1 MYRPPGSCTT
11 PFLEDFLALS
21 GFLSSTG
28 SSFIICGDINVHLD
42 IECGDRSRFNDIL
55 QCCGL
60 VQSVSGPTHLLGH
73 TLDVLISPCDSD
85 FVRNVSV
92 GDFISDHAAI
102 RCQLDFSH
110 PSTSIDKWVS
120 YRRYHRIDIDQ
131 FRNDLNNIPFVRS
144 PEGTAAELYDQYITG
159 VTQVLDKHAPII
171 SRKAKQQSDEWL
183 SDSYRM
189 ARSLRQQFERRWR
202 KHKSELNRSRLRRQI
217 AWCNRLANKDKGSYY
232 TNLITAYSRD
242 PKKLWQ
248 SLRKVLHRTS
258 ETVLPAHSSDK
269 SLTDMFASFFS
280 NKISKIRDTFASSGS
295 FNDAPDSVPPAFNAF
310 MPVTEDEVYKS
321 ISESPTKSCSLDPI
335 PTFLLKDCLD
345 ILLSSITKLV
355 NYSLIEGSFPN
366 SFKKAV
372 VTPLIKKASLPRDD
386 LKNYRPVSGLCFLS
400 KLVEWVVARQLTS
413 HIKNNKLDNPHQ
425 SAYKPGHST
434 ETALLSIKNEVHL
447 SLARGEPTALVLLD
461 LSAAFDTIDHNILL
475 GYLKSWFGLGG
486 TALRWFASY
495 LRNRCQAIKIGS
507 TLSELSNLIYGVPQG
522 SVLGPSLFS
531 LYTTPLSKIIRLHPH
546 IKFHFY
552 ADDTQL
558 YIHLSHKNASSAL
571 AKLNACLRDV
581 QEWMSLSKLKLNPE
595 KTEFIVFGSKAQ
607 RQKISSHFPVSIL
620 GSLLHPVDSVRNL
633 GVWFDADFSFSEHIK
648 RTCKACFLQMRDL
661 RRIRKYLTSEV
672 AVLAA
677 NALVSSRLDYCNS
690 LFRGLSGFNQHKLQ
704 SIQNTL
710 ARIVTNHRKYAHV
723 TPILQKLHWLPVKY
737 RCIFKTA
744 TLVYKFLHSGSPSY
758 FEPFLSFSSC
768 PYSTRHSHPDRQYLT
783 VPPFHSS
790 VFKSAKHFGHSFAFD
805 APNIWNDLPQ
815 DVRSATSVAS
825 FRKKLKTYLFAKAYP
840 P

>member
-11 PFLEDFLALS
+11 QFLEDFLALS

-60 VQSVSGPTHLLGH
+60 VQSVNGPTHLLGH

-110 PSTSIDKWVS
+110 PSTSNDKWVS

-144 PEGTAAELYDQYITG
+144 HEGTAAELYDQYITG

-189 ARSLRQQFERRWR
+189 ARSLRWQFERRWR

-232 TNLITAYSRD
+232 TNLITVNSRD

-269 SLTDMFASFFS
+269 SLADM
-280 NKISKIRDTFASSGS
+280 NRKIRDTFATSGS
-295 FNDAPDSVPPAFNAF
+295 FNDAPDLVPPAFNAF
-310 MPVTEDEVYKS
+310 IPVTEDEVYKC

-345 ILLSSITKLV
+345 ILLSSISKLV

-372 VTPLIKKASLPRDD
+372 ITPLIKRLPFLETTLRIIAQC
-386 LKNYRPVSGLCFLS
+386 LCFLS
-400 KLVEWVVARQLTS
+400 KLVERVVARQLTS
-413 HIKNNKLDNPHQ
+413 HINNNKLDNPHQ
-425 SAYKPGHST
+425 TAYKPGHST

-447 SLARGEPTALVLLD
+447 SLTRGEPTALVLLD

-486 TALRWFASY
+486 TAL
-495 LRNRCQAIKIGS
+495 
-507 TLSELSNLIYGVPQG
+507 
-522 SVLGPSLFS
+522 
-531 LYTTPLSKIIRLHPH
+531 
-546 IKFHFY
+546 
-552 ADDTQL
+552 
-558 YIHLSHKNASSAL
+558 
-571 AKLNACLRDV
+571 
-581 QEWMSLSKLKLNPE
+581 
-595 KTEFIVFGSKAQ
+595 
-607 RQKISSHFPVSIL
+607 
-620 GSLLHPVDSVRNL
+620 
-633 GVWFDADFSFSEHIK
+633 
-648 RTCKACFLQMRDL
+648 
-661 RRIRKYLTSEV
+661 
-672 AVLAA
+672 
-677 NALVSSRLDYCNS
+677 
-690 LFRGLSGFNQHKLQ
+690 
-704 SIQNTL
+704 
-710 ARIVTNHRKYAHV
+710 
-723 TPILQKLHWLPVKY
+723 
-737 RCIFKTA
+737 
-744 TLVYKFLHSGSPSY
+744 
-758 FEPFLSFSSC
+758 
-768 PYSTRHSHPDRQYLT
+768 
-783 VPPFHSS
+783 
-790 VFKSAKHFGHSFAFD
+790 
-805 APNIWNDLPQ
+805 
-815 DVRSATSVAS
+815 
-825 FRKKLKTYLFAKAYP
+825 
-840 P
+840 